1 MTRWAALLLLLAA
14 CAEQRAP
21 APATP
26 VNTPASPS
34 GPVLGPAMAP
44 AERPPVDPNAAKPEL
59 LAPATFPPAQK
70 TELDLASFVPGSV
83 ESSLRDRFAAAE
95 ASFVRG
101 EDAAAD
107 KAYAAL
113 PKGGALAPWLTLA
126 RIRVK
131 ARREAWPTSVG
142 SGDADKRVAA
152 AITSLSK
159 LDWAQVPT
167 AAQGPF
173 HLELGRWL
181 LVHGDYERARASL
194 DQAVKSLPNEAEVL
208 SLLGLARLAT
218 GQIAEALDPIERAT
232 ALDLGSAAR
241 WGNLGTIRMM
251 NGKINEAA
259 RAYEARLRLAPED
272 GQAHADLGVAL
283 VQLGE
288 LTRGQKELEAAVQRE
303 PTRPGFW
310 ANLGY
315 AQHRA
320 GRRAEA
326 RASFEKALA
335 QDPKLLVGLLGLA
348 ALYAESPT
356 ERAKAKPL
364 LERATAIAP
373 DDPRVIAA
381 KDDLA
386 QLEKSQH

>member
-1 MTRWAALLLLLAA
+1 MKRLVALVSWLLACGPPPA
-14 CAEQRAP
+14 AAP
-21 APATP
+21 TAP
-26 VNTPASPS
+26 VSVVPAPS

-44 AERPPVDPNAAKPEL
+44 AEKPPADPNAPKLEL
-59 LAPATFPPAQK
+59 LAPATFPPAK
-70 TELDLASFVPGSV
+70 KADLDLSGFVDA
-83 ESSLRDRFAAAE
+83 SLRERFAAAE
-95 ASFVRG
+95 ALFARG

-113 PKGGALAPWLTLA
+113 PKSAALAPWLTLA

-131 ARREAWPTSVG
+131 ARKEDWPTSVG
-142 SGDADKRVAA
+142 SGDADARVAA
-152 AITSLSK
+152 AASTLSK
-159 LDWAQVPT
+159 LDLSQVPA

-173 HLELGRWL
+173 HLERGRWL
-181 LVHGDYERARASL
+181 LVHGDYERARSSL
-194 DQAVKSLPNEAEVL
+194 DEAMKSLPNEAEVL

-218 GQIAEALDPIERAT
+218 GQVAEALDPIERAT

-259 RAYEARLRLAPED
+259 RAYEARLRLAPEE

-303 PTRPGFW
+303 PKRPGFL

-356 ERAKAKPL
+356 ERSQAKPL
-364 LERATAIAP
+364 LERASKLAP

-381 KDDLA
+381 NADLE
-386 QLEKSQH
+386 QLEKNRH